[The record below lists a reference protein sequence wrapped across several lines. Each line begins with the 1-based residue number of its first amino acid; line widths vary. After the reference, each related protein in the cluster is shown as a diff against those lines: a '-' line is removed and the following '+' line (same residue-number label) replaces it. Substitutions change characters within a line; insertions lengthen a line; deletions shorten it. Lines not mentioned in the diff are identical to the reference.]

1 MVCCRFYLTA
11 TPFAANPS
19 GAVRAT
25 GVMFNQRERQIQKSP
40 GGLLTTDLFF
50 EDLLGF
56 NLSVFP
62 GVFLLSRWRLSGSP
76 VESAIR
82 FGPGLRPIIVILS
95 IVKRKALKL
104 DILTALRIIKRG

>member
-1 MVCCRFYLTA
+1 MQPGKISVANRAVYRVVCCRFYLTA

-62 GVFLLSRWRLSGSP
+62 GVFYCHAGVYQVPLLNRQFVSDP
-76 VESAIR
+76 A
-82 FGPGLRPIIVILS
+82 
-95 IVKRKALKL
+95 
-104 DILTALRIIKRG
+104 

>member
-62 GVFLLSRWRLSGSP
+62 GVFYCHAGVYQVPLLNRQFVSDP
-76 VESAIR
+76 A
-82 FGPGLRPIIVILS
+82 
-95 IVKRKALKL
+95 
-104 DILTALRIIKRG
+104 

>member
-1 MVCCRFYLTA
+1 
-11 TPFAANPS
+11 
-19 GAVRAT
+19 
-25 GVMFNQRERQIQKSP
+25 
-40 GGLLTTDLFF
+40 LLTYFF

-104 DILTALRIIKRG
+104 DILTALRIIKRGQQDYFLFF